1 MNNTSKERKLSPA
14 KRQASLETLTI
25 LGVPGEFGALGLW
38 MYADE
43 YLDAAQTVPSTNKL
57 NLVRSAL
64 TCHAI
69 ELLLKASLSV
79 DGENLLTL
87 SEAPFGHNL
96 EKLLATMLSKPTG
109 RSAQLECHHIDAIRS
124 AAKYHDQKIFEYPAP
139 AEALAGYPHL
149 PDIPTLTNAAELL
162 LNHLEDPCKNRL

>member
-1 MNNTSKERKLSPA
+1 MNTSKERKLSLA

-25 LGVPGEFGALGLW
+25 LGVPSEFGAFGLW

-43 YLDAAQTVPSTNKL
+43 YLDAAKTASSTNKL

-79 DGENLLTL
+79 DGERLLTL
-87 SEAPFGHNL
+87 SEAPLGHNL
-96 EKLLATMLSKPTG
+96 EKLLAAMLSKPTG
-109 RSAQLECHHIDAIRS
+109 QNAKLKHHHINAIS
-124 AAKYHDQKIFEYPAP
+124 NAAKYHDQKIFEYPAP
-139 AEALAGYPHL
+139 A
-149 PDIPTLTNAAELL
+149 
-162 LNHLEDPCKNRL
+162 

>member
-1 MNNTSKERKLSPA
+1 MSTPKERKLSPA
-14 KRQASLETLTI
+14 NRQASLETLTI
-25 LGVPGEFGALGLW
+25 LGVSGEFGALGLW

-43 YLDAAQTVPSTNKL
+43 YLAAAKAVPSTNKL

-79 DGENLLTL
+79 DGVRLLTL
-87 SEAPFGHNL
+87 SEAPLGHNL
-96 EKLLATMLSKPTG
+96 EKLLATMLSEPTG
-109 RSAQLECHHIDAIRS
+109 RSAQLELQHIDAINN

-149 PDIPTLTNAAELL
+149 PDIPILTNAAELL
-162 LNHLEDPCKNRL
+162 LNHLEEPCKNRI

>member
-1 MNNTSKERKLSPA
+1 MNTSKKRKLSPA
-14 KRQASLETLTI
+14 KKQASLETLTI
-25 LGVPGEFGALGLW
+25 LGVSGEFGALGLW
-38 MYADE
+38 LYAEE
-43 YLDAAQTVPSTNKL
+43 YLDAAKNVPSKNEL

-79 DGENLLTL
+79 DGERLLAL

-96 EKLLATMLSKPTG
+96 ENLLTAMLSKPTG
-109 RSAQLECHHIDAIRS
+109 KKAKLEQHHINAIRN
-124 AAKYHDQKIFEYPAP
+124 AATYHDQKLFEYPAP

-162 LNHLEDPCKNRL
+162 LSYLEEPCKNQI